1 MKLHKFYGRKS
12 LIASVSAGTLLVSNQ
27 ASAQIINWA
36 PVNAVPLSTTSTIIL
51 GLLLLAFG
59 MFVAPRIK
67 NGHKVTFVITAVL
80 VGMLTT
86 NFGEK
91 LIKKAQAGIAS
102 ETLDITTPN
111 GPVGGSH
118 LVQNAITRVTNDPN
132 NVEIVITVYDP
143 EECIFEPVENQCGLN
158 QHLAPGASC
167 NTYPMCVEYPE
178 YEVGTTSPN

>member
-12 LIASVSAGTLLVSNQ
+12 LIASVSAGAMLFSSQ
-27 ASAQIINWA
+27 ASAQIIMWN

-86 NFGEK
+86 DFGGK
-91 LIKKAQAGIAS
+91 LITKAQAGMTSLNIMTPS
-102 ETLDITTPN
+102 GEHHLERNYITP
-111 GPVGGSH
+111 
-118 LVQNAITRVTNDPN
+118 VTNDVT
-132 NVEIVITVYDP
+132 NVDVMLHLDAED
-143 EECIFEPVENQCGLN
+143 CMFEPVENQCMDG
-158 QHLAPGASC
+158 QTLARGASC
-167 NTYPMCVEYPE
+167 NAYPVCD
-178 YEVGTTSPN
+178 YETEIDTTTPPN